1 MRGTAPEAHIMTS
14 SPTTLA
20 RLITDE
26 ATAKAIADHLSEL
39 FEPDELAASAFEMPE
54 ADALPTSVPRPSR
67 EGAMGTLL
75 PDSDCPWQ
83 AELYFGE
90 APDED
95 AIRALIADIAG
106 DAAAKAFVFE
116 SVAAQDWIATSLEGM
131 VPVDAGRFTIHGAH
145 SRGVL
150 KRNRHNIEIEAALAF
165 GTGHHG
171 TTRGCLL
178 HLDAL
183 LKRRRPT
190 HATSSEVASGSRQD
204 CASKRTFNVVDIGS
218 GTGVLA
224 FAAAMATKRYVH
236 AGELD
241 PDSVVIA
248 RQNARLNGIPCLVRP
263 VVAAGLQHPE
273 LRATRFYD
281 LVFANILARPLRRLA
296 PEITNA
302 TAPGGD
308 LILSGLL
315 IRDVPG
321 VLATYRAFGFHL
333 AARIHLEGWAS
344 LILRRGGAKPQ
355 HRQT

>member
-1 MRGTAPEAHIMTS
+1 MTTATA
-14 SPTTLA
+14 TTLA

-39 FEPDELAASAFEMPE
+39 FEPDELAASAFEMPD
-54 ADALPTSVPRPSR
+54 ASALPTSVPRPAR

-95 AIRALIADIAG
+95 AIRALIAEIAG
-106 DAAAKAFVFE
+106 EAAAEALKFE

-131 VPVDAGRFTIHGAH
+131 VPVDAGRFTVHGAH
-145 SRGVL
+145 SRGIL

-171 TTRGCLL
+171 TTRGCLI

-183 LKRRRPT
+183 LKRRRP
-190 HATSSEVASGSRQD
+190 V
-204 CASKRTFNVVDIGS
+204 NVVDIGS

-224 FAAAMATKRYVH
+224 FATAMATKDYVY

-248 RQNARLNGIPCLVRP
+248 RENARLNGIPSFVRP

-273 LRATRFYD
+273 LRATRYYD
-281 LVFANILARPLRRLA
+281 LVFANILARPLKMLA
-296 PEITNA
+296 PEIARA
-302 TAPGGD
+302 TAPDGE

-321 VLATYRAFGFHL
+321 VLAKYRTFGFHL

-344 LILRRGGAKPQ
+344 LILKRGGTKPR
-355 HRQT
+355 HW